1 MATLASDT
9 LRESEVL
16 VEVGK
21 TAIQAEKDQEM
32 DDDSAEEDDRLFDF
46 QEGPSHA
53 EARVE
58 TSNDTSGG
66 GDDRSN
72 GEPETPSK
80 AETNKKVDFVLV
92 YETWEENE
100 AEDVEAQPKPNAMLR
115 KRFEHNLQVAGL
127 DIIDHIKDVEPSPV
141 SSLTL
146 LFLWNEDKIS

>member
-32 DDDSAEEDDRLFDF
+32 YDDSAEEDDRLFDF

-58 TSNDTSGG
+58 TSNGTSGG

-100 AEDVEAQPKPNAMLR
+100 AEDVEAQKKARDDDAMLR
-115 KRFEHNLQVAGL
+115 KSFEHNLKGAGL
-127 DIIDHIKDVEPSPV
+127 DIIGHIKDVEPSPV

-146 LFLWNEDKIS
+146 LFL

>member
-1 MATLASDT
+1 MATPTSDT
-9 LRESEVL
+9 LREGEVL
-16 VEVGK
+16 LEVEK
-21 TAIQAEKDQEM
+21 TAIQAEEDQEM
-32 DDDSAEEDDRLFDF
+32 YDDSAEEDDGLLDF
-46 QEGPSHA
+46 QEGPSHT
-53 EARVE
+53 EARVK

-100 AEDVEAQPKPNAMLR
+100 AEDVEAQKKARDDDAMLR
-115 KRFEHNLQVAGL
+115 KSFEDNLQDAGL
-127 DIIDHIKDVEPSPV
+127 DIIEHIKDVEPSPV

-146 LFLWNEDKIS
+146 LFL